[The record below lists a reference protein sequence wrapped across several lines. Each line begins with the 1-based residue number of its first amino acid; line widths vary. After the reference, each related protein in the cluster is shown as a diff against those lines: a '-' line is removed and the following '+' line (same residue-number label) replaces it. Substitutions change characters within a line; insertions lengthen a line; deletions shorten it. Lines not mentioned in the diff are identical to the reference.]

1 MAFGSLSSLFQSS
14 TARQVTE
21 RTAVANALQSSSF
34 NFSIMIG
41 STVSGLLLEQGGIS
55 PIIIM
60 SAGLFLLGG
69 VISSLSKKFFV

>member
-1 MAFGSLSSLFQSS
+1 
-14 TARQVTE
+14 
-21 RTAVANALQSSSF
+21 
-34 NFSIMIG
+34 MIG
-41 STVSGLLLEQGGIS
+41 STVSGLLLEQGGTS